1 MRSIEEVLDSCN
13 AIIDKL
19 RLNYDTP
26 AGKGIRSLISEV
38 RVLIDL
44 IRRDFPECAGLLENS
59 VNKLV
64 TNNGRI
70 NAYCYGDIRT
80 AIRLLR
86 ITNPAVSDLKIF
98 ISHSSKDT
106 ELVTSF
112 VDHILR
118 LGIGFSPEKDIF
130 CSSIEEMGVRNGSD
144 LRDVIRENILKCNSV
159 FLMISNNY
167 KNSEI
172 CLNEMGAAWIYG
184 KDVHP
189 LIFPDIDFNSIGWL
203 YEVKKA
209 SKINNSNALDK
220 LYDELTERYAF
231 EKNVA
236 NWGRQKEIFLANF
249 S

>member
-1 MRSIEEVLDSCN
+1 MRSIKEVLDSCG

-19 RLNYDTP
+19 RFDYNTP
-26 AGKGIRSLISEV
+26 AGKGILSLISEV
-38 RVLIDL
+38 KVLMDL
-44 IRRDFPECAGLLENS
+44 IRKDFPEYAGLLEES
-59 VNKLV
+59 VSKLV

-70 NAYCYGDIRT
+70 NAYCYGAIRT
-80 AIRLLR
+80 AIRMLQ
-86 ITNPAVSDLKIF
+86 IQNPVVSDLKIF

-144 LRDVIRENILKCNSV
+144 LREKIRENILRCDRV
-159 FLMISNNY
+159 FFMISANY

-184 KDVHP
+184 KNVHP
-189 LIFPDIDFNSIGWL
+189 FIFPDIDFNSIGWL

-220 LYDELTERYAF
+220 LYDELTECYTF

-236 NWGRQKEIFLANF
+236 NWGRQKEIFLAKF